1 MEEDDQ
7 LDYVENP
14 RNFTLFRAV
23 MEKKLGIDW
32 EHGPRKSHE
41 ISYSSLNT
49 DMVQDG
55 YADAQSRSDFLHSS
69 NSNEITPKA

>member
-1 MEEDDQ
+1 MEEENQ

-32 EHGPRKSHE
+32 EHGSRKSHE